1 MAKIAKSARVS
12 NFGYRYAGILSIE
25 HEPSALQAHLSN
37 KCHRGVPAILFER
50 MKQAAR
56 TCARDC
62 GEHFD
67 GERLVPTR
75 LDVFLGSLD
84 LPRSRPSRTAIEKM
98 AIIVAVADEEPRHQG
113 LLDLDQRNKG
123 DVLRRSELS
132 FSTRNS
138 IRRRHLKAEG

>member
-1 MAKIAKSARVS
+1 MSQARCRRTCRI
-12 NFGYRYAGILSIE
+12 N
-25 HEPSALQAHLSN
+25 
-37 KCHRGVPAILFER
+37 AIGSTRELLFER

-56 TCARDC
+56 TCARDS

-123 DVLRRSELS
+123 HVSA
-132 FSTRNS
+132 
-138 IRRRHLKAEG
+138 I